1 MLKKIK
7 NWYALSET
15 KISLIILHVLFTSLR
30 VVTWIVSPI
39 FAAKVT
45 VALMENDFS
54 GAMINLA
61 IEFGIIFVGFVCW
74 DLVYRNAGRIIRN
87 TYINVQSKIY
97 RKAYRAKTSNFKT
110 TSKEKLL
117 NIIGTDVDVI
127 CNFGDTLGVKIGRVV
142 QVVVTLSIVFAS
154 NVVVGFAI
162 LGVSVLNFFVL
173 LALNKNIAKK
183 KKKVYENKDKIYENF
198 SKVLSDQDFI
208 KEFDMGPEVALKYF
222 ERCNKYSKSLSKHK
236 TACSLKDNYFVG
248 FYKFLIFA
256 ITLFM
261 MLLVKNGT
269 LTLVLYLTLV
279 PYLLSSVEL
288 INEIINISASIEETD
303 VSTKRINTILNFTDE
318 EFIQYGNLDHYE
330 HKNNLTLMNVYYK
343 NMDKDSYL
351 GADLNGVDL
360 TFNTG
365 TFSIVKGVRM
375 SGKRSIFNLLTRRI
389 LPTSGIIMLNDI
401 NIIEY
406 NKQTYKNEIFAAYA
420 KPKFLDDSILNNFN
434 IVEKDKNKI
443 CEICEAVGIKDVIE
457 KLPSGFDT
465 NIFEAGLSALELF
478 LIDLAMSCLR
488 TSNFLCIYELPY
500 ITTRED
506 EEKLKFAIRNVL
518 TLKSTILFTHEDLFD
533 DCASII
539 YKIEDGRV
547 AQVIKK
553 ED

>member
-7 NWYALSET
+7 SWYALAET
-15 KISLIILHVLFTSLR
+15 KISLIVLHIIFTSLR

-45 VALMENDFS
+45 VALMENDFN
-54 GAMINLA
+54 GAMLNLA
-61 IEFGIIFVGFVCW
+61 IEFGVIFIGFVCW

-97 RKAYRAKTSNFKT
+97 KKAYRAKTSNFKT

-162 LGVSVLNFFVL
+162 LTVSALNFFVL
-173 LALNKNIAKK
+173 LWLNKNIANK
-183 KKKVYENKDKIYENF
+183 KKKVYENKDKIYERF
-198 SKVLSDQDFI
+198 SKVLSDQDII
-208 KEFDMGPEVALKYF
+208 KEFDMGPEVARKYF
-222 ERCNKYSKSLSKHK
+222 ERCDKYSKSLAKHK

-248 FYKFLIFA
+248 FYKFLIFI
-256 ITLFM
+256 ITIFM
-261 MLLVKNGT
+261 IFLVKDGT
-269 LTLVLYLTLV
+269 LTLVLYFTLV

-318 EFIQYGNLDHYE
+318 EFVQYGNLNHYE
-330 HKNNLTLMNVYYK
+330 HKNNLILMNVYYK
-343 NMDKDSYL
+343 NTDKDSIF

-365 TFSIVKGVRM
+365 AFSVVKGKRL
-375 SGKRSIFNLLTRRI
+375 SGKRSIFNLITRKI

-406 NKQTYKNEIFAAYA
+406 DKQTYKNEIFAAYS
-420 KPKFLDDSILNNFN
+420 KPKFLDDSIIANFN

-457 KLPSGFDT
+457 NLPNGFDT
-465 NIFEAGLSALELF
+465 NVFESGLSAIEFF

-488 TSNFLCIYELPY
+488 TSGFLCVYELPNV
-500 ITTRED
+500 TTQED
-506 EEKLKFAIRNVL
+506 EEKLKKAITSVAA
-518 TLKSTILFTHEDLFD
+518 LKSTILFTHEDLFD
-533 DCASII
+533 ENASII
-539 YKIEDGRV
+539 YKIEDGKV
-547 AQVIKK
+547 VEVIEKVI
-553 ED
+553 